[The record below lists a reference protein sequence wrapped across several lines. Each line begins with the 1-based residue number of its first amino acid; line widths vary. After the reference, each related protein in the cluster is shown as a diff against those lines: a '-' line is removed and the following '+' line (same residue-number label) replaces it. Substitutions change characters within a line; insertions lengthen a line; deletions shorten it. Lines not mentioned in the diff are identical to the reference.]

1 MYEGPC
7 IKLSIHLY
15 VQTPLL
21 QPSEHR
27 DYNQCHRLYHCIQGA
42 VASVAGDDT
51 KKEWAA
57 KRIRILM
64 DLIPSNPIFP
74 LSACTHFILP
84 LILLYHIDAHTFY
97 GALVKH
103 ILSMLKERDSLLKDR
118 DWVLNEALSGKK
130 LQSGGTFQNVLSR
143 RLDEVVLPLFSSV
156 LSFIDHYSNL
166 DLIAQRLAVMH
177 AERANILFL
186 HMVVNILAVLLKSC
200 GYVYSVTR
208 HCVDSVMKQ

>member
-1 MYEGPC
+1 MLQ
-7 IKLSIHLY
+7 LSEY
-15 VQTPLL
+15 
-21 QPSEHR
+21 R
-27 DYNQCHRLYHCIQGA
+27 DYNQCRRLYHCIQGA
-42 VASVAGDDT
+42 VASVAGDDSNYN
-51 KKEWAA
+51 KEWAA
-57 KRIRILM
+57 KRIKILM
-64 DLIPSNPIFP
+64 ELIPLSPIFP
-74 LSACTHFILP
+74 LSMYMPTFTFNYY
-84 LILLYHIDAHTFY
+84 LLIDARTFY

-118 DWVLNEALSGKK
+118 EWVLNEALSGKK

-186 HMVVNILAVLLKSC
+186 HIVVNILAVLLKSC

-208 HCVDSVMKQ
+208 HYVDSVMKQ